1 MEGPPRDDEQ
11 QAMQDLSFIRAAADG
26 EVTRFGGLK
35 AMQLAA
41 KHLRDE
47 AKPMS
52 SGSIEKVDG
61 RFIAMIDTNH
71 SGPFRDDKQQAA
83 QDLSAIR
90 AAADGE
96 ATRPAKS
103 KAMRLA
109 AKHLRDEA
117 RAIAR
122 GGTKAAGAGSYV
134 ARLKYTE
141 DSEKKTIIGPRRAT
155 ERRAEAD
162 LAMLRG
168 AALGHSAWA
177 DGICVAAMKAKALAL
192 MEGAEKE
199 ARVAMGIDQYLSQR
213 MAHKVE
219 DSDPETDGD
228 DDDGTGDPY
237 HGIDLAACVKLAE
250 EPPAKIEQ
258 REPPKDAND
267 ASVQLAC
274 FRSIKETPEALE
286 AILLARAD
294 PNLVVDD
301 DISPLRKVI
310 AFARTRDVAAMRELL
325 LRHGAMESKFER
337 QRWHE
342 RQSADANE
350 SAWLRNFHRS
360 AFLRLYKYAHT
371 SGAATNTVSLIRDD
385 REG

>member
-1 MEGPPRDDEQ
+1 MPPKKLLSQLGNIEEFAATYTADIQHRDDQGKNQHIRGPGRSSRTRAER
-11 QAMQDLSFIRAAADG
+11 DLASMREASQGHATWAEG
-26 EVTRFGGLK
+26 
-35 AMQLAA
+35 LAA
-41 KHLRDE
+41 LRSKNLE
-47 AKPMS
+47 L
-52 SGSIEKVDG
+52 
-61 RFIAMIDTNH
+61 H
-71 SGPFRDDKQQAA
+71 QA
-83 QDLSAIR
+83 S
-90 AAADGE
+90 
-96 ATRPAKS
+96 
-103 KAMRLA
+103 
-109 AKHLRDEA
+109 
-117 RAIAR
+117 
-122 GGTKAAGAGSYV
+122 
-134 ARLKYTE
+134 
-141 DSEKKTIIGPRRAT
+141 
-155 ERRAEAD
+155 
-162 LAMLRG
+162 
-168 AALGHSAWA
+168 
-177 DGICVAAMKAKALAL
+177 
-192 MEGAEKE
+192 EKE